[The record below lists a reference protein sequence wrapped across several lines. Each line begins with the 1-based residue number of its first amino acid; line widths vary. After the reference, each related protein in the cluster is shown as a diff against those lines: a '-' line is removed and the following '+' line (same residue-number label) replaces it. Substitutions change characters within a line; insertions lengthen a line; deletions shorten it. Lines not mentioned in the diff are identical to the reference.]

1 MLRTTYIERLIRQV
15 YGDQPNDDAAI
26 TFNLVNTWINEG
38 IGIAVKKNYT
48 DTIQLDGVAYIN
60 NSFYSTYKGL
70 IITEDEPLKYVFTLP
85 ELPIAIGRNEG
96 LVDVVVKD
104 EKGKISYPIVL
115 LSENEKSYQR
125 GRRQIPNRLVGYYE
139 NNKCYILTLVPL
151 NLYTATVSMV
161 SGSSETD
168 LTTQLNVPADY
179 LPLITDYVIKNLQ
192 LMRKMPQDE
201 SNDGVDKP

>member
-1 MLRTTYIERLIRQV
+1 MVRSTYIEQLIRQV
-15 YGDQPNDDAAI
+15 YGEQPNDDSSI
-26 TFNLVNTWINEG
+26 TFNLVNVWVNEA

-48 DTIQLDGVAYIN
+48 DSIQLDGVAYVN

-70 IITEDEPLKYVFTLP
+70 TITEDEPLRWVFTLP
-85 ELPIAIGRNEG
+85 ELPIAVGRNEG
-96 LVDVVVKD
+96 LVDVIVKD
-104 EKGKISYPIVL
+104 ADGKNSYPIVL
-115 LSENEKSYQR
+115 LSEYEKAYQR
-125 GRRQIPNRLVGYYE
+125 GRRSIPNRLVGYYE
-139 NNKCYILTLVPL
+139 NNKCYITTYIPL
-151 NLYTATVSMV
+151 YAYTATVSMV